1 VSPAA
6 LVARE
11 AVTTPSQQGRFRQI
25 DPGPVGFT
33 PYVEEDEEE
42 EGQDAPFEGESR
54 QASQHGPGLT
64 SPNVASEPANDGPPP
79 ARRGDVVDVLHGTPV
94 ADPYRWLEDGDSP
107 ETGAWVAEQNR
118 TTRQAL
124 DAVATRARWHE
135 RLSALVAVPQTH
147 VLARRGDRLFVFHRE
162 GDQPQPALEVGSATD
177 PAAARRVLFDPSTL
191 AEDGAAAID
200 WCSPSRSGDLLAI
213 GISEGGTEN
222 STLHL
227 LDVATATLRTDAT
240 DVIPDTRAA
249 TVAWFPD
256 DSGFWYTRY
265 PAGDEYNRKVYRH
278 VIGTPWQDDPL
289 VWGDLPT
296 PDAWTSV
303 EARKDGRYLIVS
315 ASVGWSRND
324 QHLYDVEADTWTTI
338 IEGVEANTSF
348 GFDGD
353 RLVGTTD
360 LDAPKARVIS
370 APIAAP
376 TRENWIALVPES
388 DSVIE
393 GWWRS
398 GSALF
403 VTSLQSAM
411 RVLTRHA
418 SDGTLLQTLELPA
431 LAECVG
437 VANDRDRD
445 DVHLSLTSYTFP
457 TCSWHWSPDRGLVRW
472 GAEAAL
478 AFDPDNLTVKRVTY
492 PSLDGTPIGLTV
504 VYRTDA
510 PPSADSRCWLTG
522 YGGFNIATT
531 PAYSSA
537 AVAWCEAGGVFASAG
552 LRGGNEE
559 GEAWHQAGMRENKQ
573 NVFDDFH
580 AAADFLVASKM
591 TSRNTLVVRGGSNG
605 GLLMGAVL
613 TQRPDLAKAIVCEV
627 PLLDMVRFP
636 QFLIAKLWT
645 HEYGDPEVADEFA
658 WIYKYSPYHHVHKGT
673 AYPATFFV
681 TAEGDSRVDPCHARK
696 MAALVQWATAGD
708 APILFKQGERAGHGV
723 GKPVAKVVDDTADVF
738 AFIDLALE

>member
-1 VSPAA
+1 VRLTRPRNGDAA
-6 LVARE
+6 PGLTRGGL
-11 AVTTPSQQGRFRQI
+11 TQFRQNGR
-25 DPGPVGFT
+25 GPIGF
-33 PYVEEDEEE
+33 PSYVEEDEEE
-42 EGQDAPFEGESR
+42 EGQDAPLEGESR

-64 SPNVASEPANDGPPP
+64 SPNVTYNFPP
-79 ARRGDVVDVLHGTPV
+79 ARRDDVVDVLHGTTVP
-94 ADPYRWLEDGDSP
+94 DPYRWLEDGDSP
-107 ETGAWVAEQNR
+107 ETKAWVAEQNSR
-118 TTRQAL
+118 TREAL
-124 DAVATRARWHE
+124 DTVASRARWHE
-135 RLSALVAVPQTH
+135 RLSALVTVPQTH

-162 GDQPQPALEVGSATD
+162 GDQPQPALEVGSTTD
-177 PAAARRVLFDPSTL
+177 PSTQRRVLFDPSTL
-191 AEDGAAAID
+191 AEDGAATID
-200 WCSPSRSGDLLAI
+200 WCSPSRSGDVLAI

-227 LDVATATLRTDAT
+227 LDVATGTVRTDAT
-240 DVIPDTRAA
+240 DIIPNTRAA

-265 PAGDEYNRKVYRH
+265 PEGDEYNRKVYRH
-278 VIGTPWQDDPL
+278 VIGTAWEDDPL

-303 EARKDGRYLIVS
+303 EARRDGRYLIVS

-338 IEGVEANTSF
+338 IEGVEANTAF

-360 LDAPKARVIS
+360 LDAPRGRVIT
-370 APIAAP
+370 APIATP
-376 TRENWIALVPES
+376 TQPHWQDLVAEGET
-388 DSVIE
+388 VIE

-403 VTSLQSAM
+403 VTGLRHAM
-411 RVLTRHA
+411 RVITRHA
-418 SDGTLLQTLELPA
+418 SNGGLLQELQLPA

-445 DVHLSLTSYTFP
+445 DIFLSLTSYTFP
-457 TCSWHWSPDRGLVRW
+457 TCSWHWSPDRGLMRW
-472 GAEAAL
+472 GSEPAL
-478 AFDPDNLTVKRVTY
+478 AFDPDTLTVRRLSY

-504 VYRTDA
+504 VHRTDS
-510 PPSADSRCWLTG
+510 PPSADSRAWLTG
-522 YGGFNIATT
+522 YGGFNIALT

-537 AVAWCEAGGVFASAG
+537 IVAWCETGGVFAVAG

-580 AAADFLVASKM
+580 SAADFMVAEGL
-591 TSRNTLVVRGGSNG
+591 TSREQLVVRGGSNG
-605 GLLMGAVL
+605 GLLMGAAL
-613 TQRPDLAKAIVCEV
+613 TQRPDLVRAIVCEV

-645 HEYGDPEVADEFA
+645 HEYGDPDVADEFE
-658 WIYKYSPYHHVHKGT
+658 WILSYSPYHHVHDGS

-681 TAEGDSRVDPCHARK
+681 TAEGDTRVDPCHARK
-696 MAALVQWATAGD
+696 MAAAIQWATGGD
-708 APILFKQGERAGHGV
+708 APILFKQGERAGHGA

-738 AFIDLALE
+738 AFIDLALA